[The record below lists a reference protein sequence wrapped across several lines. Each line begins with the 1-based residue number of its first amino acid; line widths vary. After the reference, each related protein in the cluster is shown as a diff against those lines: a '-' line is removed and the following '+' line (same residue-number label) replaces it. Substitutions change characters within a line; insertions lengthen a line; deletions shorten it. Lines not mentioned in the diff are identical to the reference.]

1 MNKLLT
7 AALTGAVALGVAGA
21 AEADT
26 KIAVINLPQIIS
38 ELPQTKAADAR
49 LQSQFSSRV
58 KEVERLADQGKSLQ
72 DNLTRDGGTMSQAEY
87 TKTQRKLAEVSS
99 EYRLKGQA
107 LEEDRRRAANAENQK
122 ILDKVQ
128 TAIEKIAKANHY
140 DIVLSGTSVAYA
152 VDGINISDQVIQM
165 VSKDK

>member
-72 DNLTRDGGTMSQAEY
+72 DKLTRDGVTMSQA
-87 TKTQRKLAEVSS
+87 
-99 EYRLKGQA
+99 
-107 LEEDRRRAANAENQK
+107 
-122 ILDKVQ
+122 
-128 TAIEKIAKANHY
+128 
-140 DIVLSGTSVAYA
+140 
-152 VDGINISDQVIQM
+152 
-165 VSKDK
+165 